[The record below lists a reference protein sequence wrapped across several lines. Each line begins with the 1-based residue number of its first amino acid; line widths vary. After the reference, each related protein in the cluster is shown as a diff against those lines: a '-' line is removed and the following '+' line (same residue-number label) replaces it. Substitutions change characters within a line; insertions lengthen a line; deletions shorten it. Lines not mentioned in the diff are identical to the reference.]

1 MISEKIKIRQIDGLL
16 IKVRDDA
23 DSSDYNLNPDIPF
36 TRSLIEGLLINQE
49 RYGYQACPVLINQW
63 HHPFRLFLQA

>member
-1 MISEKIKIRQIDGLL
+1 MISEKIKIRQVDGLL

-23 DSSDYNLNPDIPF
+23 DSSGYNLNPDISF

-49 RYGYQACPVLINQW
+49 RYGYQACP
-63 HHPFRLFLQA
+63 AD